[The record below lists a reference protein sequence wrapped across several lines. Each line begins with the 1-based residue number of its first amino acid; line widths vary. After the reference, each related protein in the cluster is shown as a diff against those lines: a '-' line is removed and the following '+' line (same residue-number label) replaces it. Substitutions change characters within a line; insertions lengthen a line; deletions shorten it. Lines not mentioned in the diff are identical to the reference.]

1 MKGKIKVKRLTKS
14 FYHTKH
20 DFDTKLGGE
29 FWFYLVPFQGENN
42 EVFFYVMKE
51 NNETFIEGE
60 AYIIDNKEALR
71 KHKFNDKKYFAG
83 KTLYYYFVDNNY
95 NIISKE
101 LVKVI

>member
-1 MKGKIKVKRLTKS
+1 MKAKIKVKRLTKS
-14 FYHTKH
+14 FYHTKR
-20 DFDTKLGGE
+20 DFETKLGGE

-42 EVFFYVMKE
+42 EVFFYIMKE

-60 AYIIDNKEALR
+60 AYIVDNEEALR
-71 KHKFNDKKYFAG
+71 KHKVNDKKHFAG
-83 KTLYYYFVDNNY
+83 KMLYYYFVDNNY